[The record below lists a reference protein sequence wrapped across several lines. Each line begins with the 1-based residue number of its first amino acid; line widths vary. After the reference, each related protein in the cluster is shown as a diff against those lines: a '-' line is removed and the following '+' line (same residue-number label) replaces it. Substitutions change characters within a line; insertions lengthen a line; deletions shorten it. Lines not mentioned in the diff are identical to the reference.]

1 MAKLT
6 KEEKSWITYDIANSA
21 FTLILITTI
30 MPIFFK
36 DFVSKGVDS
45 AISTAN
51 WGYANS
57 LASLILALIAP
68 ILGTFADYKGYKKR
82 FFSVFLLIG
91 LLSTLLLITINQGE
105 WIKCIIFFV
114 IARVGW
120 AGANIFYDAFLT
132 DVSKEENMAKV
143 SAYGFSWGYIGSVV
157 PFIITI
163 ILVILLKKDG
173 EIISPIASKLSFFIV
188 FLWWGLFSIPMLKN
202 TNQNY
207 YVELNKEENIFT
219 QSFKRFFKTFKE
231 IKHYKN
237 VMLFLFAYFFYIDG
251 VNTIIS
257 MASAYGRDV
266 GLSVISLILAI
277 LMIQVVAFPA
287 TLLFGKLSDKISQ
300 KTLIFIGILIYVV
313 ITFLAF
319 KLPSFES
326 IEIKVKLFWIL
337 ALLVALSQGGVQ
349 SISRSIYASLIPKE
363 KSTEFFG
370 FYNIFGKFATILG
383 PFLMGIVSEFTGS
396 SRYGVLSIMFLFLI
410 GIIFLVFVK
419 IEK

>member
-1 MAKLT
+1 
-6 KEEKSWITYDIANSA
+6 
-21 FTLILITTI
+21 
-30 MPIFFK
+30 
-36 DFVSKGVDS
+36 
-45 AISTAN
+45 
-51 WGYANS
+51 
-57 LASLILALIAP
+57 
-68 ILGTFADYKGYKKR
+68 
-82 FFSVFLLIG
+82 
-91 LLSTLLLITINQGE
+91 
-105 WIKCIIFFV
+105 
-114 IARVGW
+114 
-120 AGANIFYDAFLT
+120 
-132 DVSKEENMAKV
+132 
-143 SAYGFSWGYIGSVV
+143 
-157 PFIITI
+157 
-163 ILVILLKKDG
+163 
-173 EIISPIASKLSFFIV
+173 
-188 FLWWGLFSIPMLKN
+188 
-202 TNQNY
+202 
-207 YVELNKEENIFT
+207 
-219 QSFKRFFKTFKE
+219 
-231 IKHYKN
+231 
-237 VMLFLFAYFFYIDG
+237 
-251 VNTIIS
+251 

-419 IEK
+419 IEKIF